1 MDEEI
6 LVFETEL
13 LLNGHDLT
21 EVQITECVDHL
32 TSEKISP
39 LQKKSFL
46 TALAKKG
53 ESPKE
58 FFPLRTSL
66 EKERSIPDWKTLQI
80 QRLIF
85 AEQGGDQAGS
95 FNISTFV
102 SFMVA
107 AAGYP

>member
-6 LVFETEL
+6 LVSETEL

-58 FFPLRTSL
+58 FSRFVHEFRKRAIKCWGLGPGLAFLPRRAASP
-66 EKERSIPDWKTLQI
+66 PDP
-80 QRLIF
+80 RRVN
-85 AEQGGDQAGS
+85 A
-95 FNISTFV
+95 
-102 SFMVA
+102 
-107 AAGYP
+107 